1 MARQRTGNA
10 GHPRAET
17 GSLASM
23 RAALV
28 ASLLAGAL
36 LAGCGSEPSASPE
49 DTVSAAISG
58 LAKGDEKKVCAQ
70 VSPEGERKLLVVL
83 RDNPLNLIVNAKSC
97 EEAIVKL
104 HAKLSEAI
112 RAAMRDGEVDDAK
125 VTGDKAVVHVPG
137 FGMDVE
143 LEKVSEKWQITGGLL
158 TDSSP
163 PAVE

>member
-1 MARQRTGNA
+1 
-10 GHPRAET
+10 
-17 GSLASM
+17 M

>member
-1 MARQRTGNA
+1 
-10 GHPRAET
+10 
-17 GSLASM
+17 M
-23 RAALV
+23 RAVLA
-28 ASLLAGAL
+28 ASLLIAAL

-83 RDNPLNLIVNAKSC
+83 RDNPLNLIVNARSC

-104 HAKLSEAI
+104 HAKLSKAI
-112 RAAMRDGEVDDAK
+112 RAAMEDGEVDDAK

-143 LEKVSEKWQITGGLL
+143 LEKVAEKWQITGGLL
-158 TDSSP
+158 T
-163 PAVE
+163 

>member
-1 MARQRTGNA
+1 
-10 GHPRAET
+10 
-17 GSLASM
+17 M

-28 ASLLAGAL
+28 ASLLVGAL
-36 LAGCGSEPSASPE
+36 LAGCGGESNPSPE

-58 LAKGDEKKVCAQ
+58 LSKGDEKKVCAQ

-83 RDNPLNLIVNAKSC
+83 RDNPLDLIVNAKSC

-104 HAKLSEAI
+104 HAKLSKAI
-112 RAAMRDGEVDDAK
+112 RAAMADGEVDKAK

-143 LEKVSEKWQITGGLL
+143 LEKVAEKWQITGGLL
-158 TDSSP
+158 TS
-163 PAVE
+163 